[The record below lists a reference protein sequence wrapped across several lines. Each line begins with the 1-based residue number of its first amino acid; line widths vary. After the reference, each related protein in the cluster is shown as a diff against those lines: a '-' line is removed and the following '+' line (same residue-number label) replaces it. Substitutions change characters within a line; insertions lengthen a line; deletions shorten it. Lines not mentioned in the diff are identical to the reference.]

1 MPLPGLSSPLPR
13 PSVGRW
19 WQSTRE
25 FFAYHGV
32 WAFGVRAM
40 RLWSLRM
47 KMVLLVAVM
56 ALPLLPLIVLEI
68 ADRQNLADESR
79 QRLAGLRVA
88 QAAFDLERLLQQP
101 APAVATT
108 TAAGTDTPQAKAW
121 LALQAAVREAALD
134 GLAVDSLLRA
144 NQPALER
151 AISSSAQSDA
161 ARASARDFGLRA
173 LAVLRHAVADQ
184 AHLTLNRSPVVA
196 ANATLAV
203 ELLPSLHHELVRL
216 RQQATRQARLLEPAT
231 PAAGE
236 QHALTVALAGTV
248 ANLTR
253 LETLSD
259 RALNLAQGSI
269 HTEGERVMQLLRTL
283 LARAPGDLLA
293 ADPKLD
299 LVSLQRGLD
308 EQLAGIELVQRHTL
322 HDVQAR
328 LGEAHQDAEAQALWL
343 YGTLAGT
350 SCLAGYLVYS
360 FFLVMRGGLGKL
372 NLQMSRMAQGDLSA
386 RPQGLGGDE
395 VADTLSAMNVSLA
408 RLSDLLASVRQGV
421 GAITHAS
428 QQIADGNG
436 ELSERS
442 GRSAQSLEQLMAGVT
457 RYTEQLQTCSRSIES
472 VVTTVQSLRLASM
485 RNRRHV
491 GQLQERMGAM
501 RDSSR
506 AIGEIVT
513 MIDTIAFRTNI
524 LALNAQVEA
533 CKAGDAGRGFAV
545 VAQEVRALATRS
557 AESAR
562 RVSDIVTG
570 SGLQIEQAAAL
581 ADETSSAIQEA
592 DGQVDSIHLAMS
604 NVARLTHQ
612 GDVESATI
620 LAEIAQLKTGT
631 GKDLDLVHQLAT
643 AADALRSQGE
653 RLSYKVG
660 AFKLS

>member
-1 MPLPGLSSPLPR
+1 MPLPGITSPLPR

-56 ALPLLPLIVLEI
+56 ALPLLPLILSEI
-68 ADRQNLADESR
+68 ADRQHQAQQSG

-88 QAAFDLERLLQQP
+88 QAVFDLERLLNLQ
-101 APAVATT
+101 APLPTLA
-108 TAAGTDTPQAKAW
+108 DNPLAKA
-121 LALQAAVREAALD
+121 LADLQAAVRQASQN
-134 GLAVDSLLRA
+134 GMSVDSVMRA
-144 NQPALER
+144 NQPALDR
-151 AISSSAQSDA
+151 AVSPSAQSDA

-173 LAVLRHAVADQ
+173 LAVIRNAVVDES
-184 AHLTLNRSPVVA
+184 HLTLNRSPVVA
-196 ANATLAV
+196 ANANLAV
-203 ELLPSLHHELVRL
+203 ELLPSLHHEMVQL
-216 RQQATRQARLLEPAT
+216 RSLAARQAGLLAAAAPV
-231 PAAGE
+231 AGE
-236 QHALTVALAGTV
+236 QHKLTVALAGTV
-248 ANLTR
+248 ADLAR
-253 LETLSD
+253 LEALSA
-259 RALNLAQGSI
+259 RAFDLAQGATR
-269 HTEGERVMQLLRTL
+269 TEGERVMQLLRAL
-283 LARAPGDLLA
+283 LARAPGELLA
-293 ADPKLD
+293 AEPKVD
-299 LVSLQRGLD
+299 LVTLQRELD
-308 EQLAGIELVQRHTL
+308 EQLKGVELIQRHAFS
-322 HDVQAR
+322 DVQTR
-328 LGEAHQDAEAQALWL
+328 LSEANHAAETEALWL

-350 SCLAGYLVYS
+350 TGLAAYLVYS
-360 FFLVMRGGLGKL
+360 FFLVMRGGLAKL

-395 VADTLSAMNVSLA
+395 VADTLAAMNVSLA
-408 RLSDLLASVRQGV
+408 RLSDLLAAVRQGV

-428 QQIADGNG
+428 KQIASGNA

-442 GRSAQSLEQLMAGVT
+442 KRSAEGLDQLMAGVT
-457 RYTEQLQTCSRSIES
+457 RYTDQLQDCSRSIES
-472 VVTTVQSLRLASM
+472 VVTTVQALRLASM

-491 GQLQERMGAM
+491 VQLQERMGAL
-501 RDSSR
+501 RESSR

-533 CKAGDAGRGFAV
+533 SKAGDAGRGFAV

-562 RVSDIVTG
+562 RVSDIVAG

-581 ADETSSAIQEA
+581 ADETGGAIQVA
-592 DGQVDSIHLAMS
+592 DGQVDAIHLAMS
-604 NVARLTHQ
+604 NVARLTQQ
-612 GDVESATI
+612 GDSESAAI
-620 LAEIAQLKTGT
+620 LDEISQLKNGT
-631 GKDLDLVHQLAT
+631 DKNLDLVHQLAT
-643 AADALRSQGE
+643 AADALRTQGE

>member
-1 MPLPGLSSPLPR
+1 MPLPGLSSPLSR

-19 WQSTRE
+19 WHSTRE

-32 WAFGVRAM
+32 WAFCVRAM

-47 KMVLLVAVM
+47 KMALLVTVM
-56 ALPLLPLIVLEI
+56 ALPLLPLLALEI
-68 ADRQNLADESR
+68 ADRQQVALESA
-79 QRLAGLRVA
+79 QRLAGLRVV
-88 QAAFDLERLLQQP
+88 QAAFDLERLLNQSGPP
-101 APAVATT
+101 ASGAES
-108 TAAGTDTPQAKAW
+108 PQAKAFK
-121 LALQAAVREAALD
+121 ALQAAVRQAGEE
-134 GLAVDSLLRA
+134 GMAVDAVLRA

-151 AISSSAQSDA
+151 AVSNTAQSEA
-161 ARASARDFGLRA
+161 TRAGAREVGVRA
-173 LAVLRHAVADQ
+173 LKNIRHAVADA

-196 ANATLAV
+196 ANAALAV
-203 ELLPSLHHELVRL
+203 ELLPNLHQELVQLRL
-216 RQQATRQARLLEPAT
+216 LASRQARLLEAGN
-231 PAAGE
+231 AAPSD
-236 QHALTVALAGTV
+236 QHALTVALAGNV
-248 ANLTR
+248 ANLGR
-253 LETLSD
+253 MEALAD
-259 RALNLAQGSI
+259 RAFDLAQGI
-269 HTEGERVMQLLRTL
+269 THTEGDRVMKLLRGVLTRVPGEL
-283 LARAPGDLLA
+283 LAFE
-293 ADPKLD
+293 PKLN
-299 LVSLQRGLD
+299 LVALQRELD
-308 EQLAGIELVQRHTL
+308 EQLQGVELIQRHT
-322 HDVQAR
+322 HTDVRAR
-328 LGEAHQDAEAQALWL
+328 LSEAHQEAETEALWL

-350 SCLAGYLVYS
+350 TCLAGYLVYS
-360 FFLVMRGGLGKL
+360 FFLVMRGGLSKL

-395 VADTLSAMNVSLA
+395 VADTLSAMNISLA

-428 QQIADGNG
+428 KQIADGNA
-436 ELSERS
+436 ELSDRS
-442 GRSAQSLEQLMAGVT
+442 SHSANSLDELMAGVT

-472 VVTTVQSLRLASM
+472 VVTTVQTLRLASM

-491 GQLQERMGAM
+491 TLLQERMGALQEN
-501 RDSSR
+501 SR

-533 CKAGDAGRGFAV
+533 SKAGDAGRGFAV

-581 ADETSSAIQEA
+581 ADETGTAIQEA
-592 DGQVDSIHLAMS
+592 DGHVDGIHQAMAE
-604 NVARLTHQ
+604 VAALTQQ
-612 GDVESATI
+612 GDSESADI
-620 LAEIAQLKTGT
+620 LVEIRQLKSGT
-631 GKDLDLVHQLAT
+631 DKNLQLVHQLAA
-643 AADALRSQGE
+643 AADGLRSQGE